1 MIVRGCA
8 NSVPPYVSPI
18 SNFSGSFPR
27 FTWRTDVEVLG
38 WQNRLRYAV
47 VAVTAVVALAAR
59 RLNYHEAVR
68 PQFFIALGLFVVAVR
83 LTHAVASHKRSVAS
97 SAVLCAGLLDMAVI
111 CFATAFGLPAAL
123 DEGTLIFSFLAIT
136 FTDKYFGR
144 APAWVGAGAATLGF
158 LTLKI
163 GFRGASSPAELVD
176 VGWYLAVFLTCTVTY
191 IVVHMDFNS
200 RMDSLVSLFA
210 SASEGDWND
219 EYDVLADA
227 RPDGITLI
235 GRAYNRMRAQLNS
248 QLLQDALSG
257 CLNRRGLDREMAPV
271 LARAQRS
278 SERIGVLAID
288 IDRFKEVNDT
298 FGHAAG
304 DSLIRHIGAMLRG
317 IARRGDL
324 VGRQGGDEF
333 VVVMPDTSGDGA
345 RLLAERIL
353 LAVRSLKVPELENTQ
368 LSASVGVVVHRIEID
383 TAWHELMDGA
393 DGALYAAKRGGRNR
407 LVAIGGPPAVT
418 TPMAPLRSA

>member
-1 MIVRGCA
+1 VAR
-8 NSVPPYVSPI
+8 I

-47 VAVTAVVALAAR
+47 VAITALVALAAR
-59 RLNYHEAVR
+59 QLNYHDGVR
-68 PQFFIALGLFVVAVR
+68 PQFFVALGIFVIAVR
-83 LTHAVASHKRSVAS
+83 LTHAIASHKRSVAKC
-97 SAVLCAGLLDMAVI
+97 AVLCAGLLDMAVI
-111 CFATAFGLPAAL
+111 CLATAFGLPATM
-123 DEGTLIFSFLAIT
+123 DEGALIFSFLAIT
-136 FTDKYFGR
+136 FTDKYYGR
-144 APAWVGAGAATLGF
+144 APAWVGAVAATLGF
-158 LTLKI
+158 GILKI
-163 GFRGASSPAELVD
+163 GFRGATSPQQLVD
-176 VGWYLAVFLTCTVTY
+176 VGWYLAVFITCTVTY
-191 IVVHMDFNS
+191 MVVHMGFNA
-200 RMDSLVSLFA
+200 RMDSLVDLFA
-210 SASEGDWND
+210 RASEGDWND
-219 EYDVLADA
+219 EYDVLADK

-235 GRAYNRMRAQLNS
+235 GRAYNRMRSELHAL
-248 QLLQDALSG
+248 LLQDPLSG

-278 SERIGVLAID
+278 FERIGVLAID

-304 DSLIRHIGAMLRG
+304 DSLIKHIGALLRG

-353 LAVRSLKVPELENTQ
+353 IAVRGLKVPELGNTQ
-368 LSASVGVVVHRIEID
+368 LSASVGVVVHKIEID

-407 LVAIGGPPAVT
+407 LVAIGGPPSVT
-418 TPMAPLRSA
+418 APMAPLRSA